1 MGMPTEDARY
11 FAGLKFDSAFY
22 YDENG
27 NKFEVTLTREEV
39 QSMNIDAI
47 LFGVVCILIVV
58 AIVLYYKHENQKV
71 TYDDI

>member
-1 MGMPTEDARY
+1 MD
-11 FAGLKFDSAFY
+11 
-22 YDENG
+22 
-27 NKFEVTLTREEV
+27 
-39 QSMNIDAI
+39 IDAI